1 MSRHRLR
8 PLALIAAVLTA
19 ALLLPAAARA
29 DDRSFAATAI
39 DRAARLARYETATG
53 EALTRVDRR
62 GRSAIPAA
70 RRAVQATRSQIDRAL
85 APLRGES
92 TSSDDGARIK
102 RKLVSLLVMEKK
114 TYGTVDR
121 SLAAFQRGDVSSGN
135 ELQRR
140 AKASIEKI
148 RRQAVRLAPA
158 LRRLAEGA

>member
-1 MSRHRLR
+1 
-8 PLALIAAVLTA
+8 
-19 ALLLPAAARA
+19 
-29 DDRSFAATAI
+29 
-39 DRAARLARYETATG
+39 
-53 EALTRVDRR
+53 
-62 GRSAIPAA
+62 
-70 RRAVQATRSQIDRAL
+70 SQIDKAL

-92 TSSDDGARIK
+92 TSSADGARIK

-158 LRRLAEGA
+158 LRRLAGGA